1 MITNAYQESRCCCSR
16 QKHDLFIQER
26 RLLCSATGF
35 LNKREK
41 MPVGLNDN
49 TIVVKYANKENHTK
63 SGKK

>member
-1 MITNAYQESRCCCSR
+1 MHIKKVVVVA
-16 QKHDLFIQER
+16 HDKSTICLSKR
-26 RLLCSATGF
+26 DVLLCSATGF